1 MKMLTIEEKQR
12 MLLEASFLGVESI
25 KTSVSVMIMAEYLF
39 RITKVYLNFVDDESG
54 QIMIDA
60 LSGLDP
66 EDSAGSMETILKIR
80 EAYEK
85 TSEQEHDALSN
96 NQLKAHIIAL
106 KMYISDMLTLYQRNI
121 DTKDIDRIVSIITN
135 RDNEN
140 SPSIFNILYAAREDI
155 EQHIE
160 L

>member
-39 RITKVYLNFVDDESG
+39 RITKVYLNF
-54 QIMIDA
+54 
-60 LSGLDP
+60 DP